1 LGIEDPM
8 DYIGINRIC
17 NDVHNKD
24 ASGKQVILNFEDS
37 KTMSQPQPLWLPS
50 QSFREHSNL
59 HQYMQ
64 WLAAKGKT
72 FTTYLELHAWSV
84 ANMAEFWEGLLS
96 YFNVSYSSEYQ
107 HVVQGKM
114 PRTQW
119 FEGVAL
125 SYAEH
130 IFRNAHDQ
138 YPALIFTNEA
148 GEKRELSW
156 KALIQKVASLQQF
169 LLKAGVQKGD
179 RVAAYLPNIPEATIS
194 FLATNSVGAVWS
206 SCSPDFGTQAVLDRF
221 VQIEPTVLIVTDG
234 YEYGGKFFSR
244 EMEVNQLIQ
253 ALSTVKEVIV
263 IPSKNPSKNFPRNF
277 TSWNKIPTT
286 SQPITFTRVPFSHPI
301 WILYS
306 SGTTGMP
313 KAITHGTGGILMEQ
327 LKYGAFHQDVKKGE
341 RCFWYT
347 TTGWMMWN
355 YLHGCLLAGG
365 TMVLYD
371 GHPAYPDRNA
381 LWKLIDECQIAH
393 FGISGSYI
401 VSMMKSDIEPQ
412 TEFKLDSLRSIGST
426 GSPLPAEGF
435 RWIYDKVKQNVWLTS
450 MSGGTDVC
458 SAFVGG
464 CPLLPVYA
472 SEIQCFA
479 LGCDLQVWD
488 ENGRP
493 TTDEGEMMITQPMPS
508 MPVFFWNDPEF
519 KRYSESYFDLFPNAW
534 RHGDWIRETEHGGL
548 IIYGRSD
555 ATLNRG
561 GVRIGSAEIY
571 KVMDKVTEVK
581 DSLIVCIDKPGGEFY
596 MPLFVMLSDGA
607 KLSESLTKKIKHQLK
622 VECSPRHVPDDVI
635 VCPDIP
641 YTLSGKKT
649 ETPVKKIL
657 MGRDP
662 EKVVNAGSLRNPAS
676 LKFFIE
682 FFQSHNS

>member
-1 LGIEDPM
+1 
-8 DYIGINRIC
+8 
-17 NDVHNKD
+17 
-24 ASGKQVILNFEDS
+24 
-37 KTMSQPQPLWLPS
+37 MSQSQPLWQPS
-50 QSFREHSNL
+50 QSFQQHSNL

-64 WLAAKGKT
+64 WLTSKGKN
-72 FTTYLELHAWSV
+72 FSSYKELHQWSV
-84 ANMAEFWEGLLS
+84 ANLADFWEGLLS
-96 YFNVSYSSEYQ
+96 YFRIAYSSDYH

-114 PRTQW
+114 PRAQW
-119 FEGVAL
+119 FDGIEL

-130 IFRNAHDQ
+130 VFRNANDQ
-138 YPALIFTNEA
+138 HPAIIFTNET

-156 KALIQKVASLQQF
+156 KELAGKVAALQQF
-169 LLKAGVQKGD
+169 LLKAGVKQGD

-194 FLATNSVGAVWS
+194 FLAVNSMGAVWS

-244 EMEVNQLIQ
+244 ENEVNQLIDS
-253 ALSTVKEVIV
+253 LPTVKEVIV
-263 IPSKNPSKNFPRNF
+263 IPSKNPSKSLAFNFAG
-277 TSWNKIPTT
+277 WNKITT
-286 SQPITFTRVPFSHPI
+286 TTQSLTFTRVPFGHPI

-313 KAITHGTGGILMEQ
+313 KAITHSTGGILLEQ
-327 LKYGAFHQDVKKGE
+327 FKYGAFHQDVKKGE

-371 GHPAYPDRNA
+371 GHPALPDRSA
-381 LWKLIDECQIAH
+381 LWKLIDEFQISH

-401 VSMMKSDIEPQ
+401 VSMMKSDIEPK
-412 TEFKLDSLRSIGST
+412 TEFKLNSLRSIGST
-426 GSPLPAEGF
+426 GSPLPGEGF
-435 RWIYDKVKQNVWLTS
+435 RWIYEKVKQDVWLTS

-464 CPLLPVYA
+464 CPLLPVYE
-472 SEIQCFA
+472 SEIQCIA

-488 ENGRP
+488 ENGNP

-534 RHGDWIRETEHGGL
+534 RHGDWIRKTETGGL

-571 KVMDKVTEVK
+571 KVMDKIAEVK

-596 MPLFVMLSDGA
+596 MPLFVMLNTGEA
-607 KLSESLTKKIKHQLK
+607 LTESLIKKIKHQLK
-622 VECSPRHVPDDVI
+622 TECSPRHVPDDVI
-635 VCPDIP
+635 DCSDIP

-676 LKFFIE
+676 LKFFVE

>member
-1 LGIEDPM
+1 M
-8 DYIGINRIC
+8 R
-17 NDVHNKD
+17 
-24 ASGKQVILNFEDS
+24 
-37 KTMSQPQPLWLPS
+37 QPQPLWQPS
-50 QSFREHSNL
+50 PSFRENCNL
-59 HQYMQ
+59 IHYIN
-64 WLAAKGKT
+64 WLSTKGKH
-72 FTTYLELHAWSV
+72 FNNYNELHAWTV
-84 ANMAEFWEGLLS
+84 EHHETFWGGLLD
-96 YFNVSYSSEYQ
+96 YFQVSYSNGYQ
-107 HVVQGKM
+107 QVTSGRM
-114 PRTQW
+114 PRVKW
-119 FEGVAL
+119 FEGIEL

-130 IFRNAHDQ
+130 VFRNATDEH
-138 YPALIFTNEA
+138 PAIIFRNEA
-148 GEKRELSW
+148 GEKTEITWHELRS
-156 KALIQKVASLQQF
+156 KVADVQQF
-169 LLKAGVQKGD
+169 LLHAGVKKGD

-194 FLATNSVGAVWS
+194 FLAANTIGAVWS

-244 EMEVNQLIQ
+244 ENEVNEL
-253 ALSTVKEVIV
+253 AASLPTVKEVLV
-263 IPSKNPSKNFPRNF
+263 VPSKQPSKNLAFNFS
-277 TSWNKIPTT
+277 SWNEIPTT
-286 SQPITFTRVPFSHPI
+286 TKPLAFARVPFSHPI

-313 KAITHGTGGILMEQ
+313 KAITHGTGGILLEQ

-371 GHPAYPDRNA
+371 GHPTHPDRSS
-381 LWKLIDECQIAH
+381 LWKLIDDGAIAH
-393 FGISGSYI
+393 FGISGSFI
-401 VSMMKSDIEPQ
+401 VSMMKSDFYPNE
-412 TEFKLDSLRSIGST
+412 ECKLNSLRSIGST

-435 RWIYDKVKQNVWLTS
+435 HWIYEKVKHDVWLTS

-464 CPLLPVYA
+464 CPLLPVYE
-472 SEIQCFA
+472 SEIQCAA

-488 ENGRP
+488 ESGKSTN
-493 TTDEGEMMITQPMPS
+493 DEGEMIIAQPMPS

-519 KRYSESYFDLFPNAW
+519 NRYTESYFEMFPGVW
-534 RHGDWIRETEHGGL
+534 RHGDWIRKIENGGI

-571 KVMDKVTEVK
+571 KVMDKIAEVK
-581 DSLIVCIDKPGGEFY
+581 DSLIVCIDKPNGEFY
-596 MPLFVMLSDGA
+596 MPLFVMLNDGFV
-607 KLSESLTKKIKHQLK
+607 LNESLIKKIKQQLK
-622 VECSPRHVPDDVI
+622 TTCSPRHVPDDVL

-657 MGRDP
+657 MGKDP
-662 EKVVNAGSLRNPAS
+662 GKVVNVGSLRNPAS
-676 LKFFIE
+676 LKFFID
-682 FFQSHNS
+682 FFQSHFS